1 MFEELDS
8 PKKDPDVLVSVVDV
22 MGWAEEAQQKWMKD
36 NTKESIEKEVYDTL
50 EKRKSEVV
58 AKLLGFDPHWG
69 KWELDHCN
77 GRSGNSD
84 AGMYL
89 AQCSKHVVKD
99 WLTAQ
104 GHDLENVKLPAS
116 LVTSI
121 KKEVLSNA
129 KRQFKRELE
138 ILLLTRMQEFA
149 QEVIDEYIKDS
160 PFNVMNEL
168 KSKVPIKSEN
178 S

>member
-1 MFEELDS
+1 
-8 PKKDPDVLVSVVDV
+8 
-22 MGWAEEAQQKWMKD
+22 
-36 NTKESIEKEVYDTL
+36 
-50 EKRKSEVV
+50 
-58 AKLLGFDPHWG
+58 
-69 KWELDHCN
+69 
-77 GRSGNSD
+77 
-84 AGMYL
+84 MYL